1 MIKSFFTFIFDNKY
15 LLNKGQILFSI
26 GIFFLPSTL
35 IFGVIFLIPAA
46 IIGFINNKENYFKDK
61 WNISFF
67 LFGILITFSA
77 LLQKFFLNNDLNITL
92 DSNLSIFGLGNWIP
106 FILFFWAFQP
116 YLKSNEQREN
126 IIRILVSGTFP
137 ILISGFVQY
146 FLNWTGPFSLFNG
159 LIIWYQKPII
169 YPGGLSSVFSHQNY
183 AGSWLNLIWPLCIA
197 LVLDKSQNLLKKSFS
212 INFLLSVGFAIF
224 LTNSRNAW
232 SGLLISLPVVI
243 GIESFYWLIPILLVI
258 SILLL
263 ITISDFFSGDLQIYL
278 RSIIPEQTWME
289 FTKEGFK
296 DLDVSRIEI
305 LKSAINLIISKPIF
319 GYGAASFSAIYL
331 SQTNF
336 WKGHSH
342 NLLAELAISYGL
354 PATLILFSTISLILL
369 LSAKNIFFKKE
380 ISKIDFYKRAWWC
393 STFFFLISQLADIQY
408 FDGRIS
414 IVFWILLAGL
424 KNLIDPKNYEKI

>member
-77 LLQKFFLNNDLNITL
+77 LLQKFFLNNDLNITY

-126 IIRILVSGTFP
+126 ILRILVSGTFP

-243 GIESFYWLIPILLVI
+243 GIESFYWIIPIILVI
-258 SILLL
+258 SILLF

-305 LKSAINLIISKPIF
+305 FKSAINLIISKPIF

>member
-1 MIKSFFTFIFDNKY
+1 MIKSFLTFIFDNKY

-67 LFGILITFSA
+67 SFGILITFSA
-77 LLQKFFLNNDLNITL
+77 LLQKFFLNNDLNIKL
-92 DSNLSIFGLGNWIP
+92 DSNLSILGLGNWIP

-126 IIRILVSGTFP
+126 ILKILVSGTFP
-137 ILISGFVQY
+137 ILISGFGQY
-146 FLNWTGPFSLFNG
+146 FLNWTGPFSLFSG

-243 GIESFYWLIPILLVI
+243 GIESFYWLIPILLGI

-263 ITISDFFSGDLQIYL
+263 ITISDFFSGDLQIFL

-380 ISKIDFYKRAWWC
+380 IAKIDFYKRAWWC

-424 KNLIDPKNYEKI
+424 KNLIDPTNYEKI

>member
-1 MIKSFFTFIFDNKY
+1 MIKSFLTFIFDNKY

-46 IIGFINNKENYFKDK
+46 IIGFIKNKENYFKDK

-67 LFGILITFSA
+67 SFGILITFSA
-77 LLQKFFLNNDLNITL
+77 LLQKFFLNNDLNITW

-106 FILFFWAFQP
+106 FILLFWAFQP

-126 IIRILVSGTFP
+126 ILRILVSGTFP

-243 GIESFYWLIPILLVI
+243 GIESFYWIIPIILVI
-258 SILLL
+258 SILLF